1 LDAVITKQISYH
13 TVVHA
18 VKDLVIR
25 IAYELPADVKQALR
39 DAAGRESNPRAKH
52 SLEQLIENYRI
63 AEAEKIPLCQDTGLA
78 VAFVELGTQT
88 AITPPHDR
96 PDATITDAINEG
108 IAAGY
113 KEGFLRKSVVAEPLN
128 TRDNTNTNTPAVIH
142 LTVVPGEHLRI
153 WLMAKGGGCENKSQF
168 RMFNPTEKKEVI
180 AAWIAETVKSAG
192 ANACPP
198 FVVGIGLG
206 GDFEQ
211 CCLLSKKA
219 LLRDI
224 GSRHPQPFYAQMEN
238 QLLYAVNACGLGPQ
252 GLGGDTTAMAVFI
265 ETAPCHIASLPA
277 AVNIECHSHRH
288 GRIIL

>member
-1 LDAVITKQISYH
+1 MVTRYIPYH
-13 TVVHA
+13 TIVNA

-25 IAYELPADVKQALR
+25 IAYELPGDVKQALQ
-39 DAAGRESNPRAKH
+39 DAAARESNPRAKH

-78 VAFVELGTQT
+78 VAFVECGAQT
-88 AITPPHDR
+88 AITPPHDK

-108 IAAGY
+108 VANGY

-153 WLMAKGGGCENKSQF
+153 ALMAKGGGCENKSQF
-168 RMFNPTEKKEVI
+168 RMFNPTEKKETI
-180 AAWIAETVKSAG
+180 IGWIIEVVKNAG

-198 FVVGIGLG
+198 FVIGVGLG

-219 LLRDI
+219 LLRKI
-224 GSRHPQPFYAQMEN
+224 GSENSEPFYSQMEKE
-238 QLLYAVNACGLGPQ
+238 LLNAVNHCGLGPQ
-252 GLGGDTTAMAVFI
+252 GLGGDTTALAVFI
-265 ETAPCHIASLPA
+265 ETAPCHIASLPV

-288 GRIIL
+288 GKITL